1 MSVQLE
7 KNKSELLFPCLVVTS
22 DEGLG
27 TVHRL
32 TKKQL
37 LVGSSET
44 SDIYLPMRGVD
55 SQHVKI
61 DATGDAWSLSS
72 DSENLVLHNGRLLS
86 AESELADGDRIEV
99 GSVSLKFRFFDE
111 EDERYHGALRQL
123 AIRDGLTELYN
134 ARFFFDA
141 LHKEHEYS
149 YRKQSSLALL
159 FMDIDHFKLVN
170 DRFGHAYGDFVLKEL
185 SDLLVTKIRGYDLLA
200 RYGGEE
206 FVFLVREETEIA
218 VHELAQRICQDVRGH
233 VFNHAGVRAKLTLSI
248 GYVWWDGTDRA
259 TSAED
264 LLRIADDRLYSAK
277 EAGRNR
283 VSPEQVSS
291 SQRSL

>member
-1 MSVQLE
+1 MSIVLA
-7 KNKSELLFPCLVVTS
+7 KNKNDALFPCLVVTS
-22 DEGLG
+22 EEGLG
-27 TVHRL
+27 TIHRL
-32 TKKQL
+32 EKQQ
-37 LVGSSET
+37 VVIGSSES
-44 SDIYLPMRGVD
+44 SDVYLPMRGVD

-61 DATGDAWSLSS
+61 DAEGDSWLLSS
-72 DSENLVLHNGRLLS
+72 DSDNLVLHNGRLLA
-86 AESELADGDRIEV
+86 AEKALTDGDRVEV
-99 GSVSLKFRFFDE
+99 GSVCLKFRFFDE
-111 EDERYHGALRQL
+111 EDERYHEALRQL

-185 SDLLVTKIRGYDLLA
+185 SNLLVTKIRGYDLLA

-218 VHELAQRICQDVRGH
+218 VHELALRICKDVEDH
-233 VFNHAGVRAKLTLSI
+233 VFNHAGVRAKLTVSI

-264 LLRIADDRLYSAK
+264 LLRIADDHLYSAK
-277 EAGRNR
+277 EGGRNR
-283 VSPEQVSS
+283 VSPEQVSFN
-291 SQRSL
+291 QRSL